1 MWAILKRLRNALED
15 GGIEFGQASLAWMP
29 KGENML
35 EIEEDQAE
43 KIIRLLE
50 ALEDLDDVQKVYSN
64 FDLQEDALQQL
75 MAQESVE
82 VCHVIE

>member
-1 MWAILKRLRNALED
+1 
-15 GGIEFGQASLAWMP
+15 
-29 KGENML
+29 ML
-35 EIEEDQAE
+35 EVQEDQAQ

-75 MAQESVE
+75 MAQES
-82 VCHVIE
+82 